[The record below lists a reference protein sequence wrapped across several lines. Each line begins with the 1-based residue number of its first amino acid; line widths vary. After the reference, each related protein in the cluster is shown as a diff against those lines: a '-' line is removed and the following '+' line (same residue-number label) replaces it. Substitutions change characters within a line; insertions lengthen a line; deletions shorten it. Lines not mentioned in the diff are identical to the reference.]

1 VTALWNTSLEVICT
15 EYSAK
20 RWSAGAPGCEG
31 GWCNMSPNVAEGKFA
46 HNDGCLVPVSSNF
59 FELAVKSA
67 SKAASDNS
75 PE

>member
-1 VTALWNTSLEVICT
+1 
-15 EYSAK
+15 
-20 RWSAGAPGCEG
+20 
-31 GWCNMSPNVAEGKFA
+31 MSPNVAEGKFA